1 MTAPDSGISHRTLIM
16 QSPQALLS
24 FMMQVS
30 HEIMRTGWL
39 AEDDDCDSG
48 VCSMPT
54 TFIKGCDRVALE
66 NDGAVE
72 IDGQFLGMTI
82 CRKCCSN
89 SVSH

>member
-1 MTAPDSGISHRTLIM
+1 M

-30 HEIMRTGWL
+30 HEIMRTGWS
-39 AEDDDCDSG
+39 AEEDDCDAG

-54 TFIKGCDRVALE
+54 TFIKGCDRVALQG
-66 NDGAVE
+66 DGAVE

-82 CRKCCSN
+82 RGQCRSDGVCLSLI
-89 SVSH
+89 HI

>member
-1 MTAPDSGISHRTLIM
+1 M

-30 HEIMRTGWL
+30 HEIMSTGWS
-39 AEDDDCDSG
+39 AEEDDCDAG

-54 TFIKGCDRVALE
+54 TFIKGCDRVALQG
-66 NDGAVE
+66 DGAVE

-82 CRKCCSN
+82 GGKRRSYSIRHCWVTHQGHRRSGA
-89 SVSH
+89 